1 MTFEANVRLEPSA
14 SPAGGQV
21 AARREWLGQLDV
33 LRLLGCL
40 SVIAIHCLGAPFE
53 TQTVTVGWIT
63 LMLHYSRE
71 VFLFT
76 SALVLAR
83 AHHPLLSPAGR
94 LADES
99 GFRWRRMR
107 QIGVPYLCWTT
118 VYLLLAL
125 AHEPGAAF
133 RASLRDLPLRW
144 ATLVATGTG
153 WYHLYFLLVSLQ
165 FGLAFPLVL
174 RLLRRTQ
181 GRHGRVLAVSFAL
194 QAVTL
199 YGYQRWGPPG
209 TGWRALFGDA
219 SLPAYQF
226 WLLAGAVVGVNLTA
240 WHRAALRC
248 RRLVLA
254 ALPLAAAVLSVVYLR
269 QLPTIGVGGA
279 SAPMQPVILLWA
291 CAALAASYVVA
302 VWLAGL
308 RAARLQLLF
317 RRVGHLS
324 FGIYL
329 AHPLVLDL
337 VMVVLRRLDL
347 VRPDAGT
354 VLLAFVPTCVLTVG
368 FCLLVLRTPVSGP
381 LIGRPGAR
389 GPAGTKVPTASPPA
403 EENLPRH
410 VAVAGALPT

>member
-1 MTFEANVRLEPSA
+1 
-14 SPAGGQV
+14 
-21 AARREWLGQLDV
+21 LDV

-53 TQTVTVGWIT
+53 TQTVMVGWVT

-83 AHHPLLSPAGR
+83 ANYPLLTRAGR
-94 LADES
+94 LADEP
-99 GFRWRRMR
+99 GFRWRRVR
-107 QIGVPYLCWTT
+107 QVGVPYLCWTT
-118 VYLLLAL
+118 GYLLLAL
-125 AHEPGAAF
+125 VHQRGGTSVPEMV
-133 RASLRDLPLRW
+133 RDLPLRW

-153 WYHLYFLLVSLQ
+153 CYHLYFLLVSLQ
-165 FGLAFPLVL
+165 FGVAFPLVL
-174 RLLRRTQ
+174 RLLRVTE

-199 YGYQRWGPPG
+199 YGYQRWGLPG
-209 TGWRALFGDA
+209 GGWRALLGDA

-226 WLLAGAVVGVNLTA
+226 WLLFGAVVGVHLRS
-240 WHRAALRC
+240 WHRAVLRY

-254 ALPLAAAVLSVVYLR
+254 ALPVAAGILLAVYLG

-279 SAPMQPVILLWA
+279 SAPLQPVILLWA
-291 CAALAASYVVA
+291 CAALAVSYVLA

-308 RAARLQLLF
+308 RVSWLRLLF

-329 AHPLVLDL
+329 AHPLVLDM
-337 VMVVLRRLDL
+337 VMVVLRRLHL
-347 VRPDAGT
+347 VRPDAAS
-354 VLLAFVPTCVLTVG
+354 VLLALVLTCVLTAA
-368 FCLLVLRTPVSGP
+368 FCLVVLRTPVSGP
-381 LIGRPGAR
+381 LIGRLRPRRA
-389 GPAGTKVPTASPPA
+389 AGTTVLTATSPTVEHTA
-403 EENLPRH
+403 RH
-410 VAVAGALPT
+410 VAGVCKAAA

>member
-1 MTFEANVRLEPSA
+1 VT
-14 SPAGGQV
+14 GGRV
-21 AARREWLGQLDV
+21 GADREWLGQLDV
-33 LRLLGCL
+33 LRFLGCL
-40 SVIAIHCLGAPFE
+40 SVIAIHCIGAPFA
-53 TQTVTVGWIT
+53 TQTVMVGWIT
-63 LMLHYSRE
+63 LVLHYSRE

-83 AHHPLLSPAGR
+83 AYYPQLTRAGR

-99 GFRWRRMR
+99 GFRWRRVR
-107 QIGVPYLCWTT
+107 QIGVPYVCWTT

-125 AHEPGAAF
+125 VHQWRGTSFPEMV
-133 RASLRDLPLRW
+133 RDLTLGW
-144 ATLVATGTG
+144 VTLVATGTG

-165 FGLAFPLVL
+165 LGVAFPLVL
-174 RLLRRTQ
+174 RLLRRTE

-209 TGWRALFGDA
+209 GGWRALFGDA

-226 WLLAGAVVGVNLTA
+226 WLLSGSVVGVHLAA
-240 WHRAALRC
+240 WHRAALRY

-254 ALPLAAAVLSVVYLR
+254 ALPVAAGILLAVYLG

-308 RAARLQLLF
+308 RVTWLQPLF

-347 VRPDAGT
+347 VRPNAAT
-354 VLLAFVPTCVLTVG
+354 ALLALTLTCVLTG
-368 FCLLVLRTPVSGP
+368 AFCLLVLRTPASGP
-381 LIGRPGAR
+381 LIGRAR
-389 GPAGTKVPTASPPA
+389 PRRPTGKTGDTATSPAVEHPA
-403 EENLPRH
+403 RYI
-410 VAVAGALPT
+410 AGVCKAAA